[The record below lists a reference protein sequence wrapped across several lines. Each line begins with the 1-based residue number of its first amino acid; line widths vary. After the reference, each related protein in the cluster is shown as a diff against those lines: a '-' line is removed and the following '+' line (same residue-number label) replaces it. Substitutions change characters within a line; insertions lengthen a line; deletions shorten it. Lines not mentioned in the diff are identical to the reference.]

1 MKRIEIIANK
11 SVEEEIIN
19 ELDMD
24 IPNFL
29 YTLIPV
35 VHGKGK
41 NAYHSGT
48 AIWPEENFMLVSY
61 VDDDSAD
68 KASMAIKRIKQKF
81 KGEGMKLFTMS
92 AG

>member
-1 MKRIEIIANK
+1 MKRLEIIANK

-19 ELDMD
+19 ELDAD
-24 IPNFL
+24 IPDFM

-41 NAYHSGT
+41 SAYRSGT
-48 AIWPEENFMLVSY
+48 AIWPEENFMLLSY
-61 VDDDSAD
+61 LEDAAAE
-68 KASMAIKRIKQKF
+68 KAAAAITRLKQTF
-81 KGEGMKLFTMS
+81 KGEEIKVFTMS